1 MKKLFLAIIAF
12 QFSAFSSQLMAET
25 ISATDSRVTFVGR
38 SVVENGSHRFDW
50 PSTYFRV
57 AFTGK
62 SLSMRV
68 SDSKRNFYA
77 VWVDSPTSAAPTRIV
92 EVQGNDTII
101 DLILAADVKKS
112 KVKEHQVVIQKRT
125 EAGCG
130 TTTIHE
136 FITDGKFVQAAPLK
150 ERQIEFI
157 GDSYTCGY
165 GVDAPSRYDKFS
177 DETENASR
185 TYASIV
191 SRYFDADYFT
201 IAHSGRGICRNAGSN
216 IPWELMPDLYQYT
229 IDRDSTTLWSVNQSK
244 FRPDLTVI
252 YLGAND
258 FSGWMMPDNKK
269 FNEGYLRLLSE
280 IKANYG
286 ENHPILCMT
295 PGPYEFLF
303 FYVRD
308 VVNNCAMKNVYF
320 LGHCPAIHNETNEDL
335 GAGWHPNYNGQL
347 KIAHALIPYIATIT
361 GWGLQDVLVK

>member
-1 MKKLFLAIIAF
+1 MKKLLFFLAFSLIAF
-12 QFSAFSSQLMAET
+12 SPLYMKAET
-25 ISATDSRVTFVGR
+25 IPATDSRITFVGR
-38 SVVENGSHRFDW
+38 AVKEGSTLRFDW
-50 PSTYFRV
+50 PSTYFRMS
-57 AFTGK
+57 FSGK
-62 SLSMRV
+62 TLSMRV
-68 SDSKRNFYA
+68 SDNNRNFYA
-77 VWVDSPTSAAPTRIV
+77 VWVDTPTNMEPTRVV
-92 EVQGNDTII
+92 EVKGNDTII
-101 DLILAADVKKS
+101 DLILAADIKKS

-136 FITDGKFVQAAPLK
+136 FITDGKFFQASPLK
-150 ERQIEFI
+150 DRQIEFI

-229 IDRDSTTLWSVNQSK
+229 IDRDSTTLWSVDQSD

-347 KIAHALIPYIATIT
+347 KIAHALIPYIATVT
-361 GWGLQDVLVK
+361 GWGLQDVLVR